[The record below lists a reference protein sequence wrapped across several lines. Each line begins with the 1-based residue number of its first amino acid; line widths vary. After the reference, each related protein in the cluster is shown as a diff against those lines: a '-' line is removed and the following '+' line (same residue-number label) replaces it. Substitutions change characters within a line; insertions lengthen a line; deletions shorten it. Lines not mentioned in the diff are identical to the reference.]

1 MESACCRKWQEQ
13 ICTIFSL
20 MTTGPCLWWRCWRWT
35 RWWGWWWSRR
45 GCWGWNQRPSPGER
59 RKILQIQLLKSVYC
73 CWSNIYLTWPPPTST
88 GRQCCT
94 ILLWR
99 HCASL
104 LVWRHRA
111 SLNQLLQVS
120 SHMASR
126 QDFTSQH
133 LCSCLPDCSHRV
145 DDFIEIRPNL
155 AQFLQ

>member
-1 MESACCRKWQEQ
+1 MARTNLHNFLTDDDWSMLVMKVLKMDKMMRLKMITTRMLRMKSKTQPRREEKDPPDPAAEV
-13 ICTIFSL
+13 SL
-20 MTTGPCLWWRCWRWT
+20 
-35 RWWGWWWSRR
+35 
-45 GCWGWNQRPSPGER
+45 
-59 RKILQIQLLKSVYC
+59 LLLS
-73 CWSNIYLTWPPPTST
+73 WSNIYLTWPPPTST

-99 HCASL
+99 HCASM

-133 LCSCLPDCSHRV
+133 LCSCLPDCFHRL